1 VVDLGGHL
9 GVAAAFRNQKEYLGL
24 RRVATKAPEEL
35 LMVEQL
41 LSSAL
46 RAAGSVGATRA
57 AAGADATSEEAAGMG
72 NGLGLISCAAV
83 GMCRW
88 RGRSSTIAGI
98 VAALASRNA
107 HATTHVALVSYSTC
121 G

>member
-1 VVDLGGHL
+1 
-9 GVAAAFRNQKEYLGL
+9 
-24 RRVATKAPEEL
+24 
-35 LMVEQL
+35 MVEQL

-46 RAAGSVGATRA
+46 RAAGSVVGATRA

-72 NGLGLISCAAV
+72 NGPGSISCAAV